1 MPAPPRI
8 STTPLSLNFGK
19 VKVGDAPE
27 RSIII
32 KNTGTSELAIS
43 SVDISGINFSEFS
56 ETNECS
62 TIPAGE
68 IENPRRTEAAL
79 VGTISAHVRNMIKG
93 VSEGFIYKMK
103 IVFVHFPTAVKVVG
117 KEIHIENF
125 VGERKPRIA
134 TILGNTK
141 VTVKQD
147 DVIIEGIDIDEV
159 SQTAANIQSRAKI
172 RNKDLRKFLDGI
184 YVYSKE

>member
-1 MPAPPRI
+1 MSVQIVENTVEIPENIQLALEGRKIIVQGPKGKIVRDF
-8 STTPLSLNFGK
+8 THTKLSM
-19 VKVGDAPE
+19 VKEG
-27 RSIII
+27 
-32 KNTGTSELAIS
+32 NTLKLS
-43 SVDISGINFSEFS
+43 
-56 ETNECS
+56 
-62 TIPAGE
+62 

-79 VGTISAHVRNMIKG
+79 VGTISAHVKNMIKG
-93 VSEGFIYKMK
+93 VSLGFIYKMK

-117 KEIHIENF
+117 NEVHIENF
-125 VGERKPRIA
+125 VGERKSRIA

-159 SQTAANIQSRAKI
+159 SQTAANIQTRAKI

>member
-1 MPAPPRI
+1 VSIQTVENTVEIPENVKLTLEGRKITVDGPKGKLVKDF
-8 STTPLSLNFGK
+8 THTKLSI
-19 VKVGDAPE
+19 VKEG
-27 RSIII
+27 
-32 KNTGTSELAIS
+32 NTLRLS
-43 SVDISGINFSEFS
+43 
-56 ETNECS
+56 
-62 TIPAGE
+62 

-79 VGTISAHVRNMIKG
+79 IGTISAHVKNMIKG
-93 VSEGFIYKMK
+93 VSQGFVYKMK
-103 IVFVHFPTAVKVVG
+103 IVFVHFPTAVKVVE
-117 KEIHIENF
+117 KEVRIENF

-141 VTVKQD
+141 VTIKQD

-159 SQTAANIQSRAKI
+159 SQTAANIQTMTKI